1 MNKTELHELCKGC
14 KSYASIT
21 LGGEIVFHRSCMMD
35 IPFIS
40 STNKCPCMDC
50 IIKTMCSK
58 ICDDYIDFNI
68 REAKERA
75 RIGVLND
82 EK

>member
-14 KSYASIT
+14 RSYALIT
-21 LGGEIVFHRSCMMD
+21 QGGKKIYHRNCMME

-40 STNKCPCMDC
+40 PTNKCPCMDC
-50 IIKTMCSK
+50 ILKVMCNN
-58 ICDDYIDFNI
+58 ICEDFLDFNMG
-68 REAKERA
+68 EAKERA